1 MTYSANFWQ
10 ANLHTLHNVS
20 CQSVSYR
27 FISSPLSIGLY
38 GSEGVS
44 EKIFTYLS
52 SFPVLI
58 HWRTYI
64 KSPSSAP
71 HFSNL
76 SITTESLALEV
87 IDIRAYLFAKNLSV
101 GCANSVL
108 LSKSCGLITFDLTII
123 LL

>member
-1 MTYSANFWQ
+1 MTYSTNFWQ
-10 ANLHTLHNVS
+10 ANLHTLHM
-20 CQSVSYR
+20 YR
-27 FISSPLSIGLY
+27 ASPFHIGLY
-38 GSEGVS
+38 PALSVS

-123 LL
+123 LLSRL